1 MGFSRHEYWSGL
13 PFPPPENLHD
23 TKTEPHLLCSP
34 ALAGRILYHWAT
46 WEALNTLS
54 VPNIKQK
61 LLSTI
66 LFNGEGK
73 GNPLQYSCLENPVD
87 GGAWWAAV
95 HSGRT
100 ELDTTEAT

>member
-23 TKTEPHLLCSP
+23 TEIEPHLLCPP
-34 ALAGRILYHWAT
+34 ALAGRLLYHWAT

-95 HSGRT
+95 HSGHT
-100 ELDTTEAT
+100 ESDTTEAT